1 MNENNVAGRI
11 VARLNQDLVYLPAP
25 TVRKLQAVRLAAMAA
40 YRPDRRLWGH
50 SRAGNVLSGW
60 GLLGRGLTTRL
71 VLPAAIVLASI
82 TGLIYWQMS
91 SHHEGELDIG
101 LLAGELP
108 IHAYTDPGFETW
120 LKHANYAQ
128 SQQ

>member
-1 MNENNVAGRI
+1 MNEREVAEKI
-11 VARLNQDLVYLPAP
+11 VAQLDQDLADLPAP
-25 TVRKLQAVRLAAMAA
+25 IVQKLQASRVAAVAAHRLA
-40 YRPDRRLWGH
+40 RPLWWH
-50 SRAGNVLSGW
+50 SRTGNVLSGW
-60 GLLGRGLTTRL
+60 GLGRGLGPRL
-71 VLPAAIVLASI
+71 VLPAAIVLASL

-91 SHHEGELDIG
+91 SHHEEELDTG

-120 LKHANYAQ
+120 LKHSNYER

>member
-1 MNENNVAGRI
+1 MNENEVAGRI
-11 VARLNQDLVYLPAP
+11 VARLDQNLADLPAP
-25 TVRKLQAVRLAAMAA
+25 TVQRLQAARLAALAA
-40 YRPDRRLWGH
+40 YHPGKPLWGH
-50 SRAGNVLSGW
+50 LTSGNVLSGW
-60 GLLGRGLTTRL
+60 GLGHGLTTRL
-71 VLPAAIVLASI
+71 VLPAAIVLASL

-91 SHHEGELDIG
+91 SHHEEELDTG

-120 LKHANYAQ
+120 LKHSNYAQ

>member
-1 MNENNVAGRI
+1 MNENEVAERI
-11 VARLNQDLVYLPAP
+11 VARIDQDLADLPQP
-25 TVRKLQAVRLAAMAA
+25 IVQRLQAARLAAVAA
-40 YRPDRRLWGH
+40 YRPGRPLWGH
-50 SRAGNVLSGW
+50 SSTGNALSGW
-60 GLLGRGLTTRL
+60 GLGRGLNARL
-71 VLPAAIVLASI
+71 VLPAAIVLASL

-91 SHHEGELDIG
+91 SHHEEELDTG

-120 LKHANYAQ
+120 LKHSNYTQ

>member
-1 MNENNVAGRI
+1 VNENEVAGKI
-11 VARLNQDLVYLPAP
+11 VARLDQNLADLPAS
-25 TVRKLQAVRLAAMAA
+25 TVQKLQAARLAAVAA
-40 YRPDRRLWGH
+40 YRSDKPLWGH

-60 GLLGRGLTTRL
+60 GLGRGLSTRL
-71 VLPAAIVLASI
+71 VLSAAIVLASL

-91 SHHEGELDIG
+91 SHHEEELDTG

-120 LKHANYAQ
+120 LKHSNYAQ
-128 SQQ
+128 SRQ

>member
-1 MNENNVAGRI
+1 VNDNEIAGRI
-11 VARLNQDLVYLPAP
+11 VARLDQSLADLPAS
-25 TVRKLQAVRLAAMAA
+25 TVQKIQAARIAAVAA
-40 YRPDRRLWGH
+40 YRPERPLWDH
-50 SRAGNVLSGW
+50 SRAGNALSGW
-60 GLLGRGLTTRL
+60 GLRGFSPRL
-71 VLPAAIVLASI
+71 VLPAAIVVASL

-91 SHHEGELDIG
+91 SHHEEELDTG

>member
-1 MNENNVAGRI
+1 VNENEVAERI
-11 VARLNQDLVYLPAP
+11 VARIDQDLADLPQP
-25 TVRKLQAVRLAAMAA
+25 IVQKLQAARLAAVAA
-40 YRPDRRLWGH
+40 YGPGRPLWGH
-50 SRAGNVLSGW
+50 SRTGNALSGW
-60 GLLGRGLTTRL
+60 GLGRGLNARL
-71 VLPAAIVLASI
+71 VLPAAIVLASL

-91 SHHEGELDIG
+91 SHHEEELDTG

-120 LKHANYAQ
+120 LKHSNYAQ

>member
-1 MNENNVAGRI
+1 MNENEVAERI
-11 VARLNQDLVYLPAP
+11 VARIDQDLADLPQP
-25 TVRKLQAVRLAAMAA
+25 IVQKLQAARLAAVAA
-40 YRPDRRLWGH
+40 YRPGRPLWGH
-50 SRAGNVLSGW
+50 SRTGNALSGW
-60 GLLGRGLTTRL
+60 GLGRGLNARL
-71 VLPAAIVLASI
+71 VLPAAIVLASL

-91 SHHEGELDIG
+91 SHHEEELDTG

-120 LKHANYAQ
+120 LKHSNYTQ

>member
-1 MNENNVAGRI
+1 MNENDIGGRI
-11 VARLNQDLVYLPAP
+11 VARLDRDLADLPGP
-25 TVRKLQAVRLAAMAA
+25 TVQKLQAARLAAMAA
-40 YRPDRRLWGH
+40 YRPDKPLWGH

-60 GLLGRGLTTRL
+60 GLGRGLATRL
-71 VLPAAIVLASI
+71 VLPATIVLASL

-91 SHHEGELDIG
+91 SHHEEELDTG

-120 LKHANYAQ
+120 LKHSSYTP

>member
-1 MNENNVAGRI
+1 MNEDELAGKI
-11 VARLNQDLVYLPAP
+11 IARLDQDLAELPAP
-25 TVRKLQAVRLAAMAA
+25 IVQKLQSARRAAHRAGK
-40 YRPDRRLWGH
+40 PLWG
-50 SRAGNVLSGW
+50 RLGIGNVLSGW
-60 GLLGRGLTTRL
+60 GLGRALTTRL
-71 VLPAAIVLASI
+71 VLPAVIVLASV
-82 TGLIYWQMS
+82 TGVIYWQMS
-91 SHHEGELDIG
+91 SHLEEELDTG

>member
-1 MNENNVAGRI
+1 MKEIEIAERI
-11 VARLNQDLVYLPAP
+11 VTRLDDNLAELPAP
-25 TVRKLQAVRLAAMAA
+25 IVQKLQTARQAAMSAHGGHRA
-40 YRPDRRLWGH
+40 VH
-50 SRAGNVLSGW
+50 SRDGHTLVGW
-60 GLLGRGLTTRL
+60 FLGQGLTTRL
-71 VLPAAIVLASI
+71 ALPAAVVLASL

-91 SHHEGELDIG
+91 SHHEEEMDTG

-120 LKHANYAQ
+120 LKHSDYTTT

>member
-1 MNENNVAGRI
+1 MNENEVAGKI
-11 VARLNQDLVYLPAP
+11 VARLDQDLAELPAP
-25 TVRKLQAVRLAAMAA
+25 IVQKLRAARMTAAAA
-40 YRPDRRLWGH
+40 YRPGKPLWGP
-50 SRAGNVLSGW
+50 SRTGNVLSGW
-60 GLLGRGLTTRL
+60 GLGRGLTTRL
-71 VLPAAIVLASI
+71 VLPAAIVLASL

-91 SHHEGELDIG
+91 SHHEEELDTG

-120 LKHANYAQ
+120 LKHSNYAQ

>member
-1 MNENNVAGRI
+1 VNENEVAERI
-11 VARLNQDLVYLPAP
+11 VARLDQELADLPAP
-25 TVRKLQAVRLAAMAA
+25 IVQRLQAARLAAVAA
-40 YRPDRRLWGH
+40 HRNSRPLWGH

-60 GLLGRGLTTRL
+60 GFGRGLGPRL
-71 VLPAAIVLASI
+71 VLPAAIVVASL

-91 SHHEGELDIG
+91 SHHEEELDTG

-120 LKHANYAQ
+120 LKHSNYAQ

>member
-1 MNENNVAGRI
+1 VNENEVAGRI
-11 VARLNQDLVYLPAP
+11 VERLDQNLADLPAP
-25 TVRKLQAVRLAAMAA
+25 TVQKLQAARLAAVAA
-40 YRPDRRLWGH
+40 YRPGKPLWGH
-50 SRAGNVLSGW
+50 SRSGNVLSGW
-60 GLLGRGLTTRL
+60 GLGRGLTTRL
-71 VLPAAIVLASI
+71 VLPAAIVLASL

-91 SHHEGELDIG
+91 SHHEEELDTTG

-120 LKHANYAQ
+120 LKHSNYAQ

>member
-1 MNENNVAGRI
+1 MNENEVAGRI
-11 VARLNQDLVYLPAP
+11 VARLDQDLADLPVS
-25 TVRKLQAVRLAAMAA
+25 TVQKLQAARLSAVAA
-40 YRPDRRLWGH
+40 
-50 SRAGNVLSGW
+50 SRAGRAFGIHARAGGILSGW
-60 GLLGRGLTTRL
+60 GLGRALTTRL
-71 VLPAAIVLASI
+71 VLPAAIVIGSL

-91 SHHEGELDIG
+91 SHHDEELDTG

-120 LKHANYAQ
+120 LKHSNYTQ

>member
-1 MNENNVAGRI
+1 VNDNEVAGKI
-11 VARLNQDLVYLPAP
+11 VARLDQGLADLPAS
-25 TVRKLQAVRLAAMAA
+25 TVQKIQAARIAAVAA
-40 YRPDRRLWGH
+40 CHAEKPLWGH
-50 SRAGNVLSGW
+50 SRAGNALSGW
-60 GLLGRGLTTRL
+60 VFRGLSPRL
-71 VLPAAIVLASI
+71 VLPAAIVVASL

-91 SHHEGELDIG
+91 SHHEEELDTG

-120 LKHANYAQ
+120 LKHSNYVQ